1 MTQKSATRAYKTAA
15 EVSDPTRARILD
27 AACEVFAEQGF
38 QAATV
43 RQIVTRAGVNVAAVN
58 YHFGDKLG
66 LYHEVVRRYLCS
78 DERMAARQ
86 KLMELKDSR
95 EALRAFI
102 RLALEQMAHS
112 IDLRLMAHE
121 MAKPTPALP
130 VTVEEAI
137 RPNYDMLR
145 QLLSRILELPP
156 DHETTRLCAH
166 SVIGQVL
173 HYAHAKPVL
182 QLLWPGMRY
191 TPKQL
196 DQVAEHIAT
205 VMLCAMKELRK
216 AKRNG

>member
-1 MTQKSATRAYKTAA
+1 MTKRFSKHVLRPGVEESDATRAK
-15 EVSDPTRARILD
+15 ILD
-27 AACEVFAEQGF
+27 AACDVFAEHGF

-43 RQIVTRAGVNVAAVN
+43 RQIVTRAGANVAAVN

-66 LYHEVVRRYLCS
+66 LYHEVLRRYLCS

-86 KLMELKDSR
+86 KLMELKDPR

-102 RLALEQMAHS
+102 RHALEQMAHS

-130 VTVEEAI
+130 ATVEEAI

-145 QLLSRILELPP
+145 HILSRILELPP

-173 HYAHAKPVL
+173 HYAHARPVL
-182 QLLWPGMRY
+182 QLLWPGMKY
-191 TPKQL
+191 SPKQL
-196 DQVAEHIAT
+196 DQVAEHITT
-205 VMLCAMKELRK
+205 VMLCALKELRK
-216 AKRNG
+216 TKRNA